1 MTRDRPLDADAE
13 DPGDHA
19 GDTAYRV
26 ANGVA
31 RVARAGAYVTG
42 GALVAEGSDTPENGE
57 SHDASRIA
65 GWSLQDPQPNAPSP
79 VITYPDPAPDS
90 VPPVLGHPGAA
101 AADHPPL
108 AFPNLAPGF
117 EFHVRIDTGPAA
129 GAQQPDLSKIPG
141 MDEMPGTD
149 GGTPGLSMVPGASDG
164 AVPGTGDEHLP
175 GTAAVPGLGNGVP
188 GLGNKIPG
196 LGNGIPGFGNTPGI
210 GDSPFD
216 LPSVPAMPSVPSV
229 PGVPS
234 LPEFQIPKLN
244 SGNGGSDFNLPGIHP
259 SAAPIAAESG
269 QDATPTNPI
278 HPADASMSQ
287 AGNGFGPIDLGDAAA
302 AGGTDFGPLRSESDA
317 LHVLSGFEGVGSAE
331 LSIYADV
338 QVHLD
343 AHAGPDGVW
352 LNASAQA
359 GGGVVGGIGEQIDTY
374 GQWLGGGE
382 SAPAAPPD
390 PESALVPGLAGQP
403 HGIRSG
409 IGIPGSEGPEP
420 AHAPVV
426 PGSGIVQSGVP
437 GAAMPVGLAGPVVSA
452 VPVVPATVSLSP
464 ALPTAGPV
472 VSAVPASVAAP
483 AAVTTPAVA
492 TAPQPAVVAV
502 ATPPVPQPVVTTP
515 LQPAVHPDA
524 TAHVLAGALPDHLG
538 PIPLGAAAV
547 VGPAAFLGLPRPAPA
562 APATPAPGEHSGS
575 TAPTAAQPLTGTF
588 DHLPIP
594 HVSIPP
600 IPQPGSVF
608 HTHPE
613 KPANTAYSPTVP
625 SHAHRP
631 SAEPTP
637 PGTPL
642 NGHGTNF
649 SGATSTIAEHPSPTF
664 TSGTTTD
671 SNPGATAGPS
681 TAAHPGS
688 DSATA
693 PTTVLQSRGPSTPT
707 RDSTPTHGSTPTH
720 DSTPAYGPQPS
731 HDSEPTRRP
740 VPTHDWT
747 PSHEVPAP
755 SREPSVP
762 TMPGHDSPPA
772 VTAPQLPSG
781 NGTEPGAHTAPIA
794 PTMPQTTVSPHL
806 PPKPVAQ
813 LHDSSA
819 YQPWQDSGHAGLT
832 AVPAGLSGGLLPGTG
847 ADPAHVL
854 IHAVPDL
861 HITL

>member
-1 MTRDRPLDADAE
+1 MTRDLPLDADAE

-26 ANGVA
+26 ATGVA

-108 AFPNLAPGF
+108 AFPNLPPGF
-117 EFHVRIDTGPAA
+117 EFHVRIETGPAA
-129 GAQQPDLSKIPG
+129 AGDQQPDLSKIPG
-141 MDEMPGTD
+141 MNEMPGTD
-149 GGTPGLSMVPGASDG
+149 GSTPGLSMVPGHSDG

-175 GTAAVPGLGNGVP
+175 GTGTVPGLGNGVP

-196 LGNGIPGFGNTPGI
+196 LGNGIPGFGNTPGT

-229 PGVPS
+229 P
-234 LPEFQIPKLN
+234 EFQIPKLN
-244 SGNGGSDFNLPGIHP
+244 SGNGGSNFDLPGIHP
-259 SAAPIAAESG
+259 AAAPIAAESG
-269 QDATPTNPI
+269 QGAGQASPL
-278 HPADASMSQ
+278 HPSGASISQ

-302 AGGTDFGPLRSESDA
+302 AGGGTNFGPLGSENDA
-317 LHVLSGFEGVGSAE
+317 LHLLSGFEGVGSAE
-331 LSIYADV
+331 LSIYAGV

-343 AHAGPDGVW
+343 AHAGLDGVW
-352 LNASAQA
+352 LHADAQA
-359 GGGVVGGIGEQIDTY
+359 AGGVVGGIGEQIDSY
-374 GQWLGGGE
+374 GQWLGGGDP
-382 SAPAAPPD
+382 APAAAPD
-390 PESALVPGLAGQP
+390 PESALTPGLTGQP

-409 IGIPGSEGPEP
+409 MGIPGSEGSGP
-420 AHAPVV
+420 AAHGPVL

-437 GAAMPVGLAGPVVSA
+437 GATMPLSFAGPVVSA
-452 VPVVPATVSLSP
+452 APVVPATAALSP
-464 ALPTAGPV
+464 ALHTAGSV
-472 VSAVPASVAAP
+472 ASAVPASVAAP

-492 TAPQPAVVAV
+492 TSVATAPQPAVVAI
-502 ATPPVPQPVVTTP
+502 AAPPVPQPVVTTP

-547 VGPAAFLGLPRPAPA
+547 GPAAFLGLPRPAPA
-562 APATPAPGEHSGS
+562 TPATPAPGEHSGS
-575 TAPTAAQPLTGTF
+575 AAPTAAQPLTGAF

-600 IPQPGSVF
+600 LPQPGSVF
-608 HTHPE
+608 PTHPE
-613 KPANTAYSPTVP
+613 KPAQATYGPAVP
-625 SHAHRP
+625 SHAHGP

-637 PGTPL
+637 AGTPA
-642 NGHGTNF
+642 NGHGT
-649 SGATSTIAEHPSPTF
+649 ATSTIAEHPSPTF
-664 TSGTTTD
+664 TSDATTA
-671 SNPGATAGPS
+671 SNPGPS
-681 TAAHPGS
+681 TVDPTTAAHPGQ

-693 PTTVLQSRGPSTPT
+693 PATVPPSRETSTPT
-707 RDSTPTHGSTPTH
+707 RDSTPSRDSASTHESTPSYGPQPSHGPTSTHDAGPARQPVPTH
-720 DSTPAYGPQPS
+720 DSTPS
-731 HDSEPTRRP
+731 HQ
-740 VPTHDWT
+740 
-747 PSHEVPAP
+747 VPAP

-762 TMPGHDSPPA
+762 TMPGHDSSPA
-772 VTAPQLPSG
+772 VTAPQIPG
-781 NGTEPGAHTAPIA
+781 NGIGPGMPA
-794 PTMPQTTVSPHL
+794 PTLPQTTMSPHL
-806 PPKPVAQ
+806 PTKPIAQ

-832 AVPAGLSGGLLPGTG
+832 AVPAGLSEGLLPGAG

-854 IHAVPDL
+854 IHPAPDP
-861 HITL
+861 HIAL